1 MLSMIVLSLG
11 VYLIIHDYYHMARI
25 SKLNKYLLQFEE
37 NSLQT
42 GPKRWALISYS
53 HMQAK

>member
-25 SKLNKYLLQFEE
+25 SKLNKYLLQFDE

-42 GPKRWALISYS
+42 VPKKMGTDFLFSYAS
-53 HMQAK
+53 

>member
-1 MLSMIVLSLG
+1 MIVLSLG

-25 SKLNKYLLQFEE
+25 SKLKKYLLQFEE

-42 GPKRWALISYS
+42 VPKKMGTDFLFSYAS
-53 HMQAK
+53 